1 MASTYLE
8 MTYGLSSST
17 QPINAINIEWRQL
30 ITLQSNQI
38 KFFFLKRKEKK
49 RKHIES

>member
-30 ITLQSNQI
+30 ITLQSI
-38 KFFFLKRKEKK
+38 KLSSFFLKKRKEN
-49 RKHIES
+49 I